1 MKCLKPNLATFV
13 FGLSAGVIGGL
24 TNVMALVLII
34 YSLESRHSKKEIIQS
49 TNLCFM
55 FGKIIQIAIFIAHG
69 SFTQEI
75 LEISLYNLLIVGI
88 CLMIGFNLRKKI
100 ASDSYFKFIKAFLF
114 LMAIALI
121 LQTFLN

>member
-1 MKCLKPNLATFV
+1 MPWVRSKPNLATFI

-34 YSLESRHSKKEIIQS
+34 YSLESRHSKKKKEIIQS

-100 ASDSYFKFIKAFLF
+100 ASDSYFKFIKAFYF
-114 LMAIALI
+114 
-121 LQTFLN
+121 